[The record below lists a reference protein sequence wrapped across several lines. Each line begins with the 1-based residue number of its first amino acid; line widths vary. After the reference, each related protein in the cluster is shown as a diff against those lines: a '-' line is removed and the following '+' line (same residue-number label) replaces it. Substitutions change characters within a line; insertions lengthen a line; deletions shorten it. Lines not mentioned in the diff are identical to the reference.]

1 MQIQFKPCKFFLVF
15 FVYCFIKVYKICELN
30 DGENVMS
37 EVVAADQLRQYVS
50 RIERLESDKAEIA
63 DDMKQVFDEAK
74 ANGFDVKALRQ
85 ILKLKKL
92 DKDSLAE
99 QEAMLD
105 LYRAALDI

>member
-1 MQIQFKPCKFFLVF
+1 
-15 FVYCFIKVYKICELN
+15 
-30 DGENVMS
+30 MS

-85 ILKLKKL
+85 VLKLKKL
-92 DKDSLAE
+92 DKDALAE